1 MAWQGFEDAT
11 LSWSL
16 LAFFSVI
23 WASFFAVDSNSD
35 TPLLRYVGKNT
46 RLHFD
51 FDLT

>member
-1 MAWQGFEDAT
+1 
-11 LSWSL
+11 LVPSC
-16 LAFFSVI
+16 FFSVI

-46 RLHFD
+46 LLHFD